1 MCIAALLF
9 PLPMRAQPIVIDG
22 VVDVGVPCKAGN
34 NNNNI
39 DATTTE
45 SDSIRCPRDAQHN
58 IRVGISI

>member
-1 MCIAALLF
+1 
-9 PLPMRAQPIVIDG
+9 MRAQPIVIDG